1 MTPCITQDILTTQNG
16 ANMSANEMP
25 KEDHIVNYI
34 SSLATI
40 EDAMQPYKDQRTDLR
55 KEYVENGWLTKEDI
69 STAVKAY
76 RLMKQEVDFDELRA
90 TYRTLRGTVDTEPQT
105 E

>member
-1 MTPCITQDILTTQNG
+1 
-16 ANMSANEMP
+16 MSANETP

-55 KEYVENGWLTKEDI
+55 KEYIENGWLAAEDI
-69 STAVKAY
+69 KTAVKAY

-90 TYRTLRGTVDTEPQT
+90 TYRTLRGTVDVES
-105 E
+105 EME

>member
-1 MTPCITQDILTTQNG
+1 
-16 ANMSANEMP
+16 MSANETP

-55 KEYVENGWLTKEDI
+55 KEYIENGWLTTDDI
-69 STAVKAY
+69 RTAVKAY

-90 TYRTLRGTVDTEPQT
+90 TYRTLRGTVDTEPQA